1 MGAYTDKEGRVLNQA
16 GKPIQGL
23 YTLGSPRMGSLYES
37 IAVPELRGQASDVAK
52 HILSGRGAYAK
63 AA

>member
-1 MGAYTDKEGRVLNQA
+1 
-16 GKPIQGL
+16 
-23 YTLGSPRMGSLYES
+23 MGSLYES